1 MEFFPT
7 AEGYYDN
14 IDKKYVYQYKDHL
27 GNIRLSYAKNPA
39 TQVLTIID
47 ENNYYP
53 FGLKHKG
60 YNDYVATSNKYKYNG
75 KELQDELGLNFYD
88 YGSRL
93 YDPARVGWT
102 TIDPLAEKMRRWSPY
117 NYCFDNPLRF
127 IDPDGMA
134 PYDWKKDANGNMV
147 FDPNLNSGNL
157 LTQLKSGEK
166 YIGATHTEKVSNDAG
181 NYDLNYNADG
191 SILSSDNY
199 DASSDGLR
207 IFGVGGDAVA
217 GSGDLGSDRGSGSIQ
232 ADTGDQGTLLDLGQ
246 MLGSLLMDGLMA
258 NPLTMSIGISL
269 KYGDSK
275 KESTTE
281 STMSTSPEMIN
292 MQIQNYSTTDPIRG
306 NDSQVHV
313 GKPRDTSVLPSD
325 SAMINTLNKQNY
337 KAKMQEAQRKTLIYK
352 QNH

>member
-1 MEFFPT
+1 M
-7 AEGYYDN
+7 
-14 IDKKYVYQYKDHL
+14 
-27 GNIRLSYAKNPA
+27 SYAKNTI

-134 PYDWKKDANGNMV
+134 PYDWKKGANGNMV

-191 SILSSDNY
+191 SISSSDNY

-217 GSGDLGSDRGSGSIQ
+217 GSGDLGTDRGSGSIQ

-281 STMSTSPEMIN
+281 TTTPSAPETVTVQRYDYTS
-292 MQIQNYSTTDPIRG
+292 TDPIRG
-306 NDSQVHV
+306 NQSAPHA
-313 GKPRDTSVLPSD
+313 GKPRDTVVRKGNDSTVKNLNTRDSVRAVQASHKKN
-325 SAMINTLNKQNY
+325 MEYNKNNGY
-337 KAKMQEAQRKTLIYK
+337 
-352 QNH
+352 